1 MARTTK
7 AISDE
12 LLAQCR
18 QELKALGPS
27 GETGRRLQAIISAKK
42 YGISIVS
49 KIYGISRETFMR
61 WLSKFKEGGTQKFKV
76 AKGRGRRS
84 KLSDTQKVELTELI
98 EQDGFKLTAKKLR
111 LIIEEKYTVTV
122 SNVTAYRML
131 VNSGFANITPRPK
144 HYKKNEALT
153 EEFKK
158 KS

>member
-1 MARTTK
+1 MTRTTK

-12 LLAQCR
+12 ILSQCKR
-18 QELKALGPS
+18 ELKELGPS
-27 GETGRRLQAIISAKK
+27 GEMGRRLQAIISAKK

-61 WLSKFKEGGTQKFKV
+61 WLAKFKEGGSSRFKV

-84 KLSDTQKVELTELI
+84 KLSETQKAELNELVER
-98 EQDGFKLTAKKLR
+98 DGATLTAKKLR
-111 LIIEEKYTVTV
+111 LIIEERYNIFV

-131 VNSGFANITPRPK
+131 RSLGFSHITPRPK
-144 HYKKNEALT
+144 HYKQDEAKS

>member
-12 LLAQCR
+12 LLAQCQR
-18 QELKALGPS
+18 ELKALGPS

-42 YGISIVS
+42 YGISMVS

-84 KLSDTQKVELTELI
+84 KLSDTQKAQVYELI
-98 EQDGFKLTAKKLR
+98 EQDGAKLTAKKLR
-111 LIIEEKYTVTV
+111 LIIEEKYKVTV

-131 VNSGFANITPRPK
+131 VSSGFSHITPRPK
-144 HYKKNEALT
+144 HHKKDEALT